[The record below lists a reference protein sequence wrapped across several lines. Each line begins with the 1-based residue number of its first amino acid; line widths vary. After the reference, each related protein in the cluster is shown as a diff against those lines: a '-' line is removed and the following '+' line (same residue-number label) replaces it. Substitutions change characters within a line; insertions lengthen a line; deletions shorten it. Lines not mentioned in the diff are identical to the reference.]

1 MNLTE
6 PVNSDLSE
14 SALCSSELLRGK
26 SMMMKNIF
34 SQLVMFCVLSTS
46 WLPWFIALF
55 CSDRK
60 EDGLEA
66 KSPKLGSPKH

>member
-34 SQLVMFCVLSTS
+34 SQLHASQSVQLKFSPVTDKNYG
-46 WLPWFIALF
+46 LF
-55 CSDRK
+55 T
-60 EDGLEA
+60 
-66 KSPKLGSPKH
+66 